1 MGYTREFLIC
11 AFLFRFLE
19 LPADKFVAQHA
30 LAESFYDKVG
40 KDTFRVYCSLDA
52 AELKRYKESE
62 FLK

>member
-19 LPADKFVAQHA
+19 LPPDQFAEQHA
-30 LAESFYDKVG
+30 LAESFYDKVD
-40 KDTFRVYCSLDA
+40 KNTFRTYCSLDA

-62 FLK
+62 FFK